1 LIKPT
6 ARNRCGKIANHRLVT
21 VKKMGFGAMKSVV
34 AVITMIGN
42 SDSKHVENDYNKVY
56 VVVIDNCKKEID
68 NNVLFFQQRLT
79 IIM

>member
-1 LIKPT
+1 
-6 ARNRCGKIANHRLVT
+6 
-21 VKKMGFGAMKSVV
+21 MGFGAMKSVV